1 MTEAQAEAIIEL
13 LNQLTIEATH
23 TNSWFNQLLI
33 EAQNTN
39 SWLMELARS
48 KQ

>member
-1 MTEAQAEAIIEL
+1 MTESQAAAIIELLNTNKQGEAIIEL
-13 LNQLTIEATH
+13 LNQLM
-23 TNSWFNQLLI
+23 I

-48 KQ
+48 KR